1 MIRFS
6 SGLATVEK
14 RSMPNLA
21 LDLAIEATA
30 SLLNYILLADL
41 AAINEVTVGVKKG
54 TITSSIQPVSRRKR
68 IPRPTLGLKDP
79 EVKQLN
85 RVAGISGSKSCFQ
98 RGFRVMTEA
107 PGTCTVMLK
116 VGVYNDSLQIRDSQQ
131 GCLSTEQGSLVSLP
145 WIFSSVYMF
154 SGA

>member
-30 SLLNYILLADL
+30 SLLNSILLAAL

-107 PGTCTVMLK
+107 PGTCTVILK
-116 VGVYNDSLQIRDSQQ
+116 VGVCSDSLQIS
-131 GCLSTEQGSLVSLP
+131 E
-145 WIFSSVYMF
+145 SVVTRLFEY
-154 SGA
+154 